1 MGRLGLVKVVGLCI
15 VRPPS
20 GGMDDAEEMLLMA
33 EEANGVDA
41 AGSPMAGAEG
51 AWVSCGRMLLP
62 DCWHSVDSRAL

>member
-20 GGMDDAEEMLLMA
+20 GGMDNAEEMLLMA
-33 EEANGVDA
+33 EEADGVDA
-41 AGSPMAGAEG
+41 AGSPMVGAEG
-51 AWVSCGRMLLP
+51 AWVSSGGMLLP